1 MSNSTP
7 LKSGLLITSHN
18 PEAET
23 KDSDYVFIT
32 FIITYLPR
40 GIIGLLIAV
49 IFSAAM
55 SSTAGELNALASTTV
70 IDFYKRLVKPEGS
83 EKHYVLVSRLTTAIW
98 GFIAILFAFIARQ
111 SENLIEAVNI
121 VGSIFYGTILGIF
134 IAAFFVKSIR
144 GTSIF
149 FAALI
154 AEVFVIVL
162 HFLST
167 YEVVEIG
174 YLWYNAIGCLLTVLI
189 AWVIDQFIQNP
200 TSR

>member
-1 MSNSTP
+1 MDDII
-7 LKSGLLITSHN
+7 K
-18 PEAET
+18 EASELY
-23 KDSDYVFIT
+23 KD
-32 FIITYLPR
+32 
-40 GIIGLLIAV
+40 GK
-49 IFSAAM
+49 
-55 SSTAGELNALASTTV
+55 
-70 IDFYKRLVKPEGS
+70 ID
-83 EKHYVLVSRLTTAIW
+83 
-98 GFIAILFAFIARQ
+98 
-111 SENLIEAVNI
+111 NLIEAVNI